1 MYIIRSM
8 STSKRYAWSLA
19 FNCIIAISEA
29 LVLANCFSGYIGNHG
44 QGFSMFH
51 FFTEDSNCLLGISA
65 LLQIC
70 FCWRYFVDGK
80 TTPRAQSV
88 FKLIATCGTL
98 TTFFVVLFYLM
109 PVTAYFGYSL
119 MMWGWPNMWLTHL
132 VLPIL
137 GAVTYLFFEVEPAF
151 DKKWAWAAFALS
163 SVVTYAAIITP
174 LASCHLI
181 SSDESVNN
189 VYGFADVTV
198 NPGISVL
205 AVTLI
210 ITLTYFEAVGVLY
223 LRAKIAKSY
232 QKHGKAS

>member
-1 MYIIRSM
+1 M
-8 STSKRYAWSLA
+8 
-19 FNCIIAISEA
+19 
-29 LVLANCFSGYIGNHG
+29 
-44 QGFSMFH
+44 
-51 FFTEDSNCLLGISA
+51 
-65 LLQIC
+65 
-70 FCWRYFVDGK
+70 
-80 TTPRAQSV
+80 
-88 FKLIATCGTL
+88 
-98 TTFFVVLFYLM
+98 
-109 PVTAYFGYSL
+109 
-119 MMWGWPNMWLTHL
+119 
-132 VLPIL
+132 
-137 GAVTYLFFEVEPAF
+137 
-151 DKKWAWAAFALS
+151 